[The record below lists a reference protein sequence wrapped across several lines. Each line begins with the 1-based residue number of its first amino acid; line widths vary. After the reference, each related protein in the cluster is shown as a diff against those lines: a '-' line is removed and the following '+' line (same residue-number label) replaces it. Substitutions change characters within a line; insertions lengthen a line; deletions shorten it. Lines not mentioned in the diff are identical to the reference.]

1 MLVPTRGSAMALA
14 FSSGGDTTR
23 PPGSTNDETAGLA
36 TRTLS
41 RTSGSAVTA
50 GSRSATG
57 ASPPAPPVM
66 MSPGS
71 DQAMKRSNTVDVR
84 RAPAAENM
92 APPPAMAMTTT
103 ARAARTRP
111 VRSAQ
116 RASPLTALT
125 TPIVTAP
132 SGRGEGGYLTA
143 GGGAVT
149 PPDSVLLAG
158 PLVAADL

>member
-1 MLVPTRGSAMALA
+1 
-14 FSSGGDTTR
+14 
-23 PPGSTNDETAGLA
+23 
-36 TRTLS
+36 
-41 RTSGSAVTA
+41 
-50 GSRSATG
+50 
-57 ASPPAPPVM
+57 
-66 MSPGS
+66 
-71 DQAMKRSNTVDVR
+71 

-149 PPDSVLLAG
+149 PPDSALLAG
-158 PLVAADL
+158 PLVAADLHARLGGDGRDQLERAGGAVGREDALTAAKGGGLEHQIAP